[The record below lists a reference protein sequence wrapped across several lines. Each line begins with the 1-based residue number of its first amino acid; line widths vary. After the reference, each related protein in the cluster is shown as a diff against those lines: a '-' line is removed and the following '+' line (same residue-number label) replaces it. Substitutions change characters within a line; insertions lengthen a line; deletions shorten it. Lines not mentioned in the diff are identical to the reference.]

1 LNLALRMALSFMR
14 RRNSRAPSF
23 TAIVSVLGVSFGVAA
38 FLVVVT
44 VFNSFENQLRHIL
57 IATNPNLVVFKLPAG
72 IPYARKFAKELE
84 QKIEKPFTH
93 ISLFEYSE
101 VVLVKGE
108 RTAAVVLRGIEGE
121 KSASAPD
128 LARTIVPKGALAT
141 LNTGLM
147 KSVTAKGT
155 LPSLILGKG
164 LALKLDAKPGD
175 EVSFVP
181 NVAPGAQGRLERF
194 RVSGILSVGLSQY
207 DEKLT
212 LISYEDANRVFGRPD
227 FASGIEVRFRDPADA
242 LVVSKKLAK
251 NIPYSVRAWQE
262 IDRGL
267 FDQIERD
274 GTAIKIIVLIIT
286 FVAGF
291 NIIVTL
297 SLSVI
302 DRSRQIS
309 LLRSLGAKRGFIIR
323 TFVCMGAVL
332 GAVGALLGVL
342 MGLAILRLFSG
353 FELGELQAYYFL
365 ERIPVDY
372 DPALI
377 LGAFSVALVLS
388 FLSALYPAW
397 RATLVS
403 PLHGLKSGR

>member
-1 LNLALRMALSFMR
+1 MNLALRMALSFMR

-57 IATNPNLVVFKLPAG
+57 VAANPNLVVFKLPTG
-72 IPYARKFAKELE
+72 IPYARTYMKTLE
-84 QKIEKPFTH
+84 EKIEKPITH
-93 ISLFEYSE
+93 ISLFQYSE
-101 VVLVKGE
+101 VVLTHGE

-121 KSASAPD
+121 KSASGPD
-128 LARTIVPKGALAT
+128 LERTITPQGALAS
-141 LNTGLM
+141 LNAPNGRAI
-147 KSVTAKGT
+147 V
-155 LPSLILGKG
+155 LGKG
-164 LALKLDAKPGD
+164 LALKLDAKVGD
-175 EVSFVP
+175 EVTFVANP
-181 NVAPGAQGRLERF
+181 YGGAGSASGGQGRLERF
-194 RVSGILSVGLSQY
+194 KVSGILAVGLSQY

-212 LISYEDANRVFGRPD
+212 LVNFDTAARVFGRAD
-227 FASGIEVRFRDPADA
+227 FASGIEVRFKDPSDA
-242 LVVSKKLAK
+242 LVVSQKLARD
-251 NIPYSVRAWQE
+251 IPYSVRAWQE

-267 FDQIERD
+267 FDQIDRD
-274 GTAIKIIVLIIT
+274 GTSIKIIVLIIT

-309 LLRSLGAKRGFIIR
+309 LLRSLGAQRGFIIR

-332 GAVGALLGVL
+332 GFVGAACGVAL
-342 MGLAILRLFSG
+342 GLAVLRLFSG

-372 DPALI
+372 DPVLI
-377 LGAFSVALVLS
+377 AGAFGVALVLS
-388 FLSALYPAW
+388 FVSALYPAW
-397 RATLVS
+397 RATRVS
-403 PLHGLKSGR
+403 PLHGLKAGY